1 MQLNR
6 SKSLKNAP
14 SSVMTSGAGDL
25 KKKPILGRRGQTSLE
40 LEPRYQKMTSITM
53 EVKRP
58 LGGRKGWIAS
68 PLDPNL
74 DLRQL
79 ELNGILEKLMNDLR
93 IMELSGKEVPNVIT
107 VRL

>member
-14 SSVMTSGAGDL
+14 SSVMMTSGGDL
-25 KKKPILGRRGQTSLE
+25 KKKPLCLRGQTSLE

-93 IMELSGKEVPNVIT
+93 IMELSGKEVPNRIT

>member
-14 SSVMTSGAGDL
+14 SSVMTSGGDL
-25 KKKPILGRRGQTSLE
+25 KKKPLCRGQTSLE

-93 IMELSGKEVPNVIT
+93 IMELSGKEVPNRIT

>member
-14 SSVMTSGAGDL
+14 SSVMTSGGDL
-25 KKKPILGRRGQTSLE
+25 KKKPLMSKGQTSLE

-58 LGGRKGWIAS
+58 LVGRKGWIAS